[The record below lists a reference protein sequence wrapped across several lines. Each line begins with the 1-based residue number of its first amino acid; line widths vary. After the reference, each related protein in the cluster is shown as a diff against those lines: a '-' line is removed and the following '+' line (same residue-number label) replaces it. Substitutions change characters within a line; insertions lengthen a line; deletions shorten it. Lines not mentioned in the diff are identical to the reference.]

1 MDPVGSPG
9 GGPDRGGAVNEP
21 VGGPAPPRA
30 ETGIPM
36 DRERPARVVPF
47 APDLLPAV
55 RGFSERYWSRP
66 RSAAYYDWR
75 YLHSQPFS
83 RMFVAL
89 QDDECLGMLF
99 ALLKQYR
106 VGGRPTACLEVFD
119 WHCLPGLRGS
129 GIGIRLMRAMMKQPE
144 PIISV
149 GGTADVL
156 ATLPMM
162 KWESIGAARRFEL
175 PMSGEVLA
183 DRLQRRT
190 GLPSAWSRTALGV
203 VAAGYYAPRRRR
215 PPATGRVVR
224 IEAPGD
230 EIARLYQGE
239 TGYGFVQ
246 EPEPGVCRWMTDGSW
261 SGDYRFLTFI
271 LEGRLRGWTMTRANS
286 TEQGLD
292 ASIVEVF
299 APQPDVALYAW
310 MVSEAAASL
319 VADRPLRIRA
329 RASCPV
335 LQAALLANRFRAT
348 ASASLV
354 HVWPKGVWDRAA
366 SLHITLNH
374 SDAPLL
380 PYATGKWAREKPPL
394 S

>member
-1 MDPVGSPG
+1 
-9 GGPDRGGAVNEP
+9 
-21 VGGPAPPRA
+21 
-30 ETGIPM
+30 M
-36 DRERPARVVPF
+36 DRERTARIVPF

-66 RSAAYYDWR
+66 RTEAYYDWR
-75 YLHSQPFS
+75 YLQSQPFS

-99 ALLKQYR
+99 ALRKQYR

-129 GIGIRLMRAMMKQPE
+129 GIGIRLMRAMMRQPE
-144 PIISV
+144 LIISV

-156 ATLPMM
+156 ATLPLM
-162 KWESIGAARRFEL
+162 KWEPIGVSRRYEL
-175 PMSGEVLA
+175 PVSGGVLA
-183 DRLQRRT
+183 GRLQRRV
-190 GLPSAWSRTALGV
+190 GLPSELSRMPLDV

-215 PPATGRVVR
+215 IPAAGRVVR
-224 IEAPGD
+224 VERPGD
-230 EIARLYQGE
+230 EIGQLYRDE
-239 TGYGFVQ
+239 TDYGFVQ
-246 EPEPGVCRWMTDGSW
+246 EPELDVLRWMTGGSW
-261 SGDYRFLTFI
+261 SGTCRFLTFLI
-271 LEGRLRGWTMTRANS
+271 EGRLRGWAMTRTYA
-286 TEQGLD
+286 TEQGLE
-292 ASIVEVF
+292 AAIVEVF
-299 APQPDVALYAW
+299 APRPDVALYTW
-310 MVSEAAASL
+310 MVSEAATSL
-319 VADRPLRIRA
+319 MADRPLLLHA

-335 LQAALLANRFRAT
+335 LQSALLANRFRAT
-348 ASASLV
+348 TLDCPI

-380 PYATGKWAREKPPL
+380 PYVSGQWASANPPA